1 MRELISLLLEYAVNA
16 MRPVQYRLL
25 LFMQKFGT
33 RVRNVVNSI
42 TIALSIIGIGDVIWQ
57 IGFVTSSDAASILLK
72 INSMLIVWF
81 GCVQIYR
88 FLNGLIADRRVG
100 LWQVAYMSAVWAYIL
115 GVDKGSGIGW
125 LSHRYV
131 VDTVLVV
138 ISAYELSSLS
148 ISFLTKKSSPTML
161 FAGSFVIFIAIGT
174 GLLLMPRCHY
184 DDLTFLQALFT
195 STSSICVTGLSV
207 LDVATQFT
215 PFGHVIIIALVQI
228 GGLGVM
234 TFTCF
239 FALSITGKGS
249 LQNRMFIKDLISA
262 DNMSDIFQTLKHIM
276 YVTFLIEGVA
286 AWVLF
291 YYFRETL
298 PGASLHDVIFTSIFH
313 SISAFCNA
321 GYSNIPGGLSN
332 PTLIHSRLLHLTIA
346 LTVVFGGLGFPLQ
359 SAAINWVKERLR
371 RLGMRIIGRRQQ
383 IGSSSHR
390 MINASNR
397 LTFYTHII
405 LLLVGALI
413 FMALEAGMTQSGE
426 PIVDRAVDSL
436 FLSASSR
443 TAGFMYTDL
452 TNASGASMVVMIL
465 LVWIG
470 CAPMSTGGGIKVTT
484 FAVCIL
490 NLRNVLI
497 GKDSI
502 EIFGRRISQTSV
514 QKAFATMAL
523 SIGAILLSTIILKLI
538 MPEVETLRL
547 FFESLSA
554 ISTVGLTMDL
564 TPSLSVAAQL
574 VIIVD
579 MFIGRIGVM
588 AFLLIFITPG
598 TPQRYKYPSE
608 NIMI

>member
-1 MRELISLLLEYAVNA
+1 
-16 MRPVQYRLL
+16 
-25 LFMQKFGT
+25 
-33 RVRNVVNSI
+33 
-42 TIALSIIGIGDVIWQ
+42 
-57 IGFVTSSDAASILLK
+57 
-72 INSMLIVWF
+72 
-81 GCVQIYR
+81 
-88 FLNGLIADRRVG
+88 
-100 LWQVAYMSAVWAYIL
+100 
-115 GVDKGSGIGW
+115 
-125 LSHRYV
+125 
-131 VDTVLVV
+131 
-138 ISAYELSSLS
+138 
-148 ISFLTKKSSPTML
+148 
-161 FAGSFVIFIAIGT
+161 
-174 GLLLMPRCHY
+174 
-184 DDLTFLQALFT
+184 
-195 STSSICVTGLSV
+195 
-207 LDVATQFT
+207 
-215 PFGHVIIIALVQI
+215 
-228 GGLGVM
+228 
-234 TFTCF
+234 
-239 FALSITGKGS
+239 
-249 LQNRMFIKDLISA
+249 
-262 DNMSDIFQTLKHIM
+262 
-276 YVTFLIEGVA
+276 
-286 AWVLF
+286 
-291 YYFRETL
+291 
-298 PGASLHDVIFTSIFH
+298 
-313 SISAFCNA
+313 
-321 GYSNIPGGLSN
+321 
-332 PTLIHSRLLHLTIA
+332 
-346 LTVVFGGLGFPLQ
+346 
-359 SAAINWVKERLR
+359 
-371 RLGMRIIGRRQQ
+371 
-383 IGSSSHR
+383 
-390 MINASNR
+390 
-397 LTFYTHII
+397 
-405 LLLVGALI
+405 
-413 FMALEAGMTQSGE
+413 MALEAGMTQSGE

-523 SIGAILLSTIILKLI
+523 SIGAILLSTIILKLL

-554 ISTVGLTMDL
+554 ISTAGLTMDL